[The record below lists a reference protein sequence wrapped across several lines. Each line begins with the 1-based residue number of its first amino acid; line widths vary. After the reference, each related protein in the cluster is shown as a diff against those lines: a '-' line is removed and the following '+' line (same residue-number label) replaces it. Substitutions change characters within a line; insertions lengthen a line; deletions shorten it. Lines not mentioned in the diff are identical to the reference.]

1 MAIIYTYPSK
11 IDPVA
16 DDLVLI
22 SDSEDNN
29 KTKSVTIKDIR
40 SGTVSGVSSIIAGN
54 NVTVSPGG
62 GTGDVTVN
70 ATAYT
75 AGDGID
81 INSYVIGADIK
92 ANSGITIDGT
102 EISLDL
108 SASSISGTLGVA
120 DGGTGATTFTAGF
133 LKANGTSAFS
143 TVATINL
150 TSEVADTLPITN
162 GGTGQS
168 AYSNGDMVYAGS
180 SSTSLEKLTIG
191 SSGQVLTVSSG
202 GIPEWANISGTGTV
216 TSVNVS
222 GGTTGLTTTGGP
234 ITTSGTITVG
244 GTLAYTN
251 GGTGLSTLGVAGQ
264 VLKSLGSSMA
274 WRNIDGAPIELTSGA
289 TVAWDYR
296 NGSTAFLTLGSGN
309 ADAISITGLQN
320 GSQGVLI
327 LDGSS
332 DTSVLLPTGGSNPT
346 ITSKI
351 IGGGSGYT
359 PSANIDVLRF
369 VYQQPN
375 QSTGIFYWTVDANLV
390 TYVP

>member
-16 DDLVLI
+16 DDKVLI

-40 SGTVSGVSSIIAGN
+40 SGTVSGVSSIVAGDN
-54 NVTVSPGG
+54 ITLPSG
-62 GTGDVTVN
+62 GTGDVEIS

-81 INSYVIGADIK
+81 INSYVVSADIK
-92 ANSGITIDGT
+92 ANSGIVIDST
-102 EISLDL
+102 ELSLDL
-108 SASSISGTLGVA
+108 SASSITGTLGVA

-150 TSEVADTLPITN
+150 TSEVADSLPIAN

-168 AYSNGDMVYAGS
+168 AYSSGDMLYAGS

-191 SSGQVLTVSSG
+191 SSGQVLRVSSS
-202 GIPEWANISGTGTV
+202 GIPEWGSIPGTGTV
-216 TSVNVS
+216 TSVGFS
-222 GGTTGLTTTGGP
+222 TGTTGLTVSSNTTNP
-234 ITTSGTITVG
+234 ITSNGTFTISGV
-244 GTLAYTN
+244 LSHTN
-251 GGTGLSTLGVAGQ
+251 GGTGLNTLGAVGQ
-264 VLKSLGSSMA
+264 VLKVTNSGPA
-274 WRNIDGAPIELTSGA
+274 WKNRDGEFITLISANTI
-289 TVAWDYR
+289 VWDYKT
-296 NGSTAFLTLGSGN
+296 GSTAYLELGNN
-309 ADAISITGLQN
+309 ADVISISNLSD

-327 LDGSS
+327 LDGTNN
-332 DTSVLLPTGGSNPT
+332 TSVTLPDSAT

-351 IGGGSGYT
+351 INGNNGYT
-359 PSANIDVLRF
+359 ASSNIDVLRF
-369 VYQQPN
+369 VYKADGQ
-375 QSTGIFYWTVDANLV
+375 TFYWTVDANLV
-390 TYVP
+390 DYQP

>member
-16 DDLVLI
+16 DDKVLI

-40 SGTVSGVSSIIAGN
+40 SGTVSGVSSILAGN
-54 NVTVSPGG
+54 NVTISPGG
-62 GTGDVTVN
+62 GTGDVTIN

-81 INSYVIGADIK
+81 INSYVVSADVK
-92 ANSGITIDGT
+92 ANSGIVIDST
-102 EISLDL
+102 ELSLDL
-108 SASSISGTLGVA
+108 SASSITGTLGVA

-143 TVATINL
+143 TVTTISL
-150 TSEVADTLPITN
+150 TSEVADSLPIAN

-168 AYSNGDMVYAGS
+168 AYSSGDMLYAGS

-191 SSGQVLTVSSG
+191 SSGQVLTVSSS
-202 GIPEWANISGTGTV
+202 GIPEWGSIPGTGTV

-222 GGTTGLTTTGGP
+222 GGTTGLTATGGP
-234 ITTSGTITVG
+234 ITTSGTITIG
-244 GTLAYTN
+244 GTLSHTN
-251 GGTGLSTLGVAGQ
+251 GGTGLSTLGIAGQ
-264 VLKSLGSSMA
+264 VLKSTGSAIA
-274 WRNIDGAPIELTSGA
+274 WQNIDRTPIELSSGS

-296 NGSTAFLTLGSGN
+296 NGSTAFLALGSGN

-359 PSANIDVLRF
+359 ASSNIDVLRF
-369 VYQQPN
+369 VYEQPN
-375 QSTGIFYWTVDANLV
+375 LSTGIFYWTVDANLV
-390 TYVP
+390 TYQP